1 MNIVL
6 WIIAGILAVAFLA
19 AGLMKLTQ
27 PKEKLAASG
36 MGWTEQF
43 PPGAIK
49 AIGALEVAAAIGL
62 ILPALLDIAPI
73 LVPLAALGLVLMMIG
88 AAITHARRKENPMI
102 GVNVVLLILAAIV
115 AWGRFGPYAFT
126 N

>member
-1 MNIVL
+1 MNIFL
-6 WIIAGILAVAFLA
+6 WIIGEILAVAFLG

-43 PPGAIK
+43 SPGAIK

-73 LVPLAALGLVLMMIG
+73 LVPLAALGLS
-88 AAITHARRKENPMI
+88 
-102 GVNVVLLILAAIV
+102 
-115 AWGRFGPYAFT
+115 
-126 N
+126 

>member
-1 MNIVL
+1 VNTVL
-6 WIIAGILAVAFLA
+6 WIIAGILAVAFLG

-43 PPGAIK
+43 SPGAIK

-62 ILPALLDIAPI
+62 ILPAVLDIAPI

-88 AAITHARRKENPMI
+88 AAITHARRKETPMI
-102 GVNVVLLILAAIV
+102 GANLVLLALAAV
-115 AWGRFGPYAFT
+115 VVWGRFGPYAFT